1 MKAFLGPSI
10 RVLWFSCC
18 ALAALAQSPETLARS
33 LRNSPSVATRTALTN
48 YAKAHPRDTNGAL
61 ALLALAVHD
70 VEAKVP
76 QRAIATLKQVRP
88 RLPQLRDYVDYFL
101 AQAQF
106 NANQFEDAAETA
118 SKIGDSAMLPVAA
131 SITTRSMIQIGRPKD
146 AVTYL
151 HSKARQIGDPQETF
165 LLALALEA
173 AGDNTA
179 AISAYRA
186 VYVAHPKSGE
196 APLARTALDKLGVA
210 LNPQER
216 FQRGSNLLATGDA
229 TGAKIEFQAA
239 LADLTGEE
247 REIAKVRLGDA
258 LLRTRETTA
267 ALAQL
272 RSFTAKD
279 PELDAERVAHAVT
292 AARRLKQLDL
302 AESLAASMIP
312 KDKSSRWRVEAL
324 VAMGNQALIDGDAGK
339 QEKFYRACADSTSDS
354 SYVPYCR
361 WKLAFSAYRNRK
373 ANAFEDFLALVE
385 RHPSSTQASAALYF
399 MGRLAESAK
408 NPVTAKSFYL
418 RINENF
424 ANHYYAVLARERL
437 DDPAIRSETA
447 SPAFPNLAWPVQ
459 EPDFAATPE
468 TKLRASRSR
477 LLATAGLD
485 DYAEREIRYHRN
497 AMPAN
502 QAALELASLASRRG
516 DHAKGIRHIK
526 GNYPGYLSLPLD
538 RAPAEFW
545 KLAYP
550 IPYRE
555 DLERNAKARG
565 LDPFL
570 VAGLIRQ
577 ESEFNPTAISRAKAQ
592 GLMQVMPATGRE
604 ISRKLGVKPFTT
616 EKLLDPKISLQFGTY
631 HFKSWLDALNGN
643 VEVTLAAYN
652 AGKSR
657 ADRWVAASKWRET
670 AEFVETIPFTE
681 TREYVQA
688 VIRNADLY
696 RRLYGG
702 ATASLPS
709 LNAAESSTGDR

>member
-10 RVLWFSCC
+10 RVLWISCC
-18 ALAALAQSPETLARS
+18 ALTALAQSPETLART
-33 LRNSPSVATRTALTN
+33 LRNTPSVPTRTALAA
-48 YAKAHPRDTNGAL
+48 YAKAHSRDTNGAL
-61 ALLALAVHD
+61 ASLALAVHD
-70 VEAKVP
+70 IEAKMP
-76 QRAIATLKQVRP
+76 ERAIETLKQLRP

-106 NANQFEDAAETA
+106 NARRFDDAAETA

-131 SITTRSMIQIGRPKD
+131 SIATRSWIELGRPKD
-146 AVTYL
+146 AVAYL
-151 HSKARQIGDPQETF
+151 RSKARQIGDPQETF
-165 LLALALEA
+165 LLGMALEA
-173 AGDNTA
+173 SGDPA
-179 AISAYRA
+179 AAATAYRA
-186 VYVAHPKSGE
+186 VYAGFPKSSE
-196 APLARTALDKLGVA
+196 APVARTSLDSLGVA
-210 LNPQER
+210 LNARER
-216 FQRGSNLLATGDA
+216 FQRGSNLLAAGDVTA
-229 TGAKIEFQAA
+229 AKIELQAA
-239 LADLTGEE
+239 LADLEGAE
-247 REIAKVRLGDA
+247 REIAKVRLGEA
-258 LLRTRETTA
+258 LLRSRETTA
-267 ALAQL
+267 ALAHL
-272 RSFTAKD
+272 RGFTAKD
-279 PELDAERVAHAVT
+279 PELDSERVAHAVT
-292 AARRLKQLDL
+292 AARRLKQFDL
-302 AESLAASMIP
+302 AETLASDMIP
-312 KDKSSRWRVEAL
+312 KDKASRWRVEAL
-324 VAMGNQALIDGDAGK
+324 VAVGNQALIDNDPAK
-339 QEKFYRACADSTSDS
+339 QEKFYRACADSTADS
-354 SYVPYCR
+354 SHVPYCR
-361 WKLAFSAYRNRK
+361 WKLAFGAYRARK
-373 ANAFEDFLALVE
+373 PNAFEDFLALVE
-385 RHPSSTQASAALYF
+385 HHPSSTQASAALYF

-437 DDPAIRSETA
+437 SDPVIRRETA

-459 EPDFAATPE
+459 EPDFAPTPA
-468 TKLRASRSR
+468 TKLRASRAR

-485 DYAEREIRYHRN
+485 DYAEREIRYHR
-497 AMPAN
+497 AALPAN
-502 QAALELASLASRRG
+502 QAALELAALASRRG
-516 DHAKGIRHIK
+516 EHAKAIRQIK
-526 GNYPGYLSLPLD
+526 GNYPGYLSLPLE

-550 IPYRE
+550 MPYRE

-577 ESEFNPTAISRAKAQ
+577 ESEFDPQAISRAKAQ

-616 EKLLDPKISLQFGTY
+616 KRLLDPKISLQFGTY
-631 HFKSWLDALNGN
+631 HFKSWLDSLNGD

-657 ADRWVAASKWRET
+657 AERWVSASKWRET

-696 RRLYGG
+696 RRLYGNLS
-702 ATASLPS
+702 ASLPS
-709 LNAAESSTGDR
+709 QDAADSGIASR

>member
-1 MKAFLGPSI
+1 MRAFWAPSI
-10 RVLWFSCC
+10 RALWCSAF
-18 ALAALAQSPETLARS
+18 ALVAAAQSPEPLART
-33 LRNSPSVATRTALTN
+33 LRTTPSVAARTALTN
-48 YAKAHPRDTNGAL
+48 YAKAHPKDTNGAL

-70 VEAKVP
+70 IEAKMP
-76 QRAIATLKQVRP
+76 ERAIATLKQVRP

-106 NANQFEDAAETA
+106 NANQFEEAAETA

-131 SITTRSMIQIGRPKD
+131 SITTRSLIQTGRSKD
-146 AVTYL
+146 AVHYL
-151 HSKARQIGDPQETF
+151 RARARQIGDPQETF
-165 LLALALEA
+165 LLGMALEA
-173 AGDNTA
+173 AGDTTA
-179 AISAYRA
+179 AASAYRA
-186 VYVAHPKSGE
+186 VYVAYPKSGE
-196 APLARTALDKLGVA
+196 APLARTSLDKLGVA
-210 LNPQER
+210 LSPQER
-216 FQRGSNLLATGDA
+216 LTRGANLLAAGDA
-229 TGAKIEFQAA
+229 TGAKLELQAA
-239 LADLTGEE
+239 LADLSGAE

-258 LLRTRETTA
+258 LLRTRETAA

-279 PELDAERVAHAVT
+279 PEVDAERVALAVT
-292 AARRLKQLDL
+292 AARRLKQFDL
-302 AESLAASMIP
+302 AESLATEMIP
-312 KDKSSRWRVEAL
+312 KDKASRWRVEAL
-324 VAMGNQALIDGDAGK
+324 VAAGNQALLDGDQAK
-339 QEKFYRACADSTSDS
+339 QEKFYRACADSTADS

-361 WKLAFSAYRNRK
+361 WKLAFAAYRARK
-373 ANAFEDFLALVE
+373 PSAFEEFLALVE
-385 RHPSSTQASAALYF
+385 RHPASTQASAALYF

-418 RINENF
+418 RIHENF

-437 DDPAIRSETA
+437 ADPAIRRETA
-447 SPAFPNLAWPVQ
+447 SPAFPNLAWPVHA
-459 EPDFAATPE
+459 PDFVPTPE
-468 TKLRASRSR
+468 TKLRSSRAQ

-485 DYAEREIRYHRN
+485 DYAEREIRYHRG
-497 AMPAN
+497 ALPAN
-502 QAALELASLASRRG
+502 QVALELASLAARRG
-516 DHAKGIRHIK
+516 DYAKSIRSIK
-526 GNYPGYLSLPLD
+526 TNYPAYLSLPLE

-550 IPYRE
+550 IPFRE
-555 DLERNAKARG
+555 ELEKNARARG

-577 ESEFNPTAISRAKAQ
+577 ESEFNPSAVSRAKAQ

-616 EKLLDPKISLQFGTY
+616 QKLLDPKISLQFGTY
-631 HFKSWLDALNGN
+631 HFKTWLDALNGE
-643 VEVTLAAYN
+643 VEVALAAYN

-657 ADRWVAASKWRET
+657 AERWVSAAKWRET

-696 RRLYGG
+696 RRLYGPS
-702 ATASLPS
+702 AASLPS
-709 LNAAESSTGDR
+709 LDATESGAGDR